1 MSVDLSKYKK
11 DFPILARKVRGGNRL
26 IYLDSGATS
35 QKPESVIKAESDFY
49 RTINSAVHRGAH
61 LLVKITSSV
70 LAPKNFAKFS
80 LAPS

>member
-35 QKPESVIKAESDFY
+35 QKPESVLRLNLIS
-49 RTINSAVHRGAH
+49 IGPLI
-61 LLVKITSSV
+61 LLFIEEHI
-70 LAPKNFAKFS
+70 F
-80 LAPS
+80 